1 MTAIFNSGYKF
12 EELFLEVRKIV
23 CIYCGLIID
32 NNNYY
37 IELPCKCRICNKDC
51 FENYYSLI
59 GKNIEINQNELI
71 TVGFNSLNCPCG
83 YNYILESFVYMID
96 EMEKKKLKDYMEK
109 YQEFIKMYWKWKCM
123 MCGTN
128 FTKYNKYY
136 RLLFSDDE
144 IKKLKKNLI

>member
-1 MTAIFNSGYKF
+1 MPLMTAIFNSGYKF

-96 EMEKKKLKDYMEK
+96 EMEKK
-109 YQEFIKMYWKWKCM
+109 
-123 MCGTN
+123 
-128 FTKYNKYY
+128 
-136 RLLFSDDE
+136 S
-144 IKKLKKNLI
+144 